1 MTCIL
6 SFNKWEAREGVIS
19 LFVENLPERL
29 HWKGF
34 WFAFARHGDVMSV
47 YIARRRSRG
56 GKRFGFVRMKN
67 SEEADR
73 VIQRLNGATLY
84 GSRLV
89 VKIARDKQGQSWER
103 NTTGKSHS
111 TDYKKIGIGM
121 EDEAVVQK
129 VRTRVSTEVDIGDI
143 NVQRLGAKMY
153 LLTIMDEELSQLLE
167 DVNWSYLKEIFD
179 DVIPWSEKTS
189 YSEIATWLE
198 IRGLPLHCWNSV
210 SLKKVAELWGVFEAL
225 GENDKHSLD
234 CEKASVLISTKQV
247 KRIDEVIEVEIGDTV
262 FQVGVKEIGFND
274 GTSYPLCNQWK
285 KEEKSCEKLDESVS
299 ESISDLKSV
308 SEHKSHEAVKVDRS
322 CSAELLGGVPK
333 DEKLTAFHEN
343 GVEES
348 IKKDSTLD
356 LVEKVTAGNY
366 VGIQRVFSVENA
378 GQVNTKA
385 VGPDNGPIVSSWANM
400 LDETLNSG
408 KGFIR
413 SDYGKALSYGE
424 NEKDFFAELETRKG
438 KKRGK
443 ASKKFGS
450 LLELQNK
457 SITASDRMKRD
468 KALNSRKWSKLS
480 LEETELS
487 GKSLSDSDIKSR
499 VSMLVKEAKQ
509 VLNLGLCLL
518 NFTAAQSLRS
528 ITSIDCWT
536 AFAPLLVNVICCP
549 QQHATLVILVGQSS
563 NETGVLALNR
573 TFAEPCLSDIEQV
586 LTGQGAGED
595 LWHICSTHPSNLT
608 VSFLFR
614 VKRSIP

>member
-129 VRTRVSTEVDIGDI
+129 VRTRVSTEVDI
-143 NVQRLGAKMY
+143 
-153 LLTIMDEELSQLLE
+153 
-167 DVNWSYLKEIFD
+167 
-179 DVIPWSEKTS
+179 
-189 YSEIATWLE
+189 
-198 IRGLPLHCWNSV
+198 
-210 SLKKVAELWGVFEAL
+210 
-225 GENDKHSLD
+225 
-234 CEKASVLISTKQV
+234 
-247 KRIDEVIEVEIGDTV
+247 
-262 FQVGVKEIGFND
+262 VGVKEIGFND

-285 KEEKSCEKLDESVS
+285 KEEKSCEKLDES
-299 ESISDLKSV
+299 
-308 SEHKSHEAVKVDRS
+308 
-322 CSAELLGGVPK
+322 

-385 VGPDNGPIVSSWANM
+385 VGPDNGPIFAFAFGVGIGKTLKILIWNIRGISSEAKFLVLRQVIRIHKVDFAALQETKKLKVVGKDVREFWGDDVFGFCFSEAVRKAGGLLVVRNINSLQIAILLFYHCLKRCLRGLARRAFEVDWIGFCWM
-400 LDETLNSG
+400 L
-408 KGFIR
+408 F
-413 SDYGKALSYGE
+413 
-424 NEKDFFAELETRKG
+424 LETT
-438 KKRGK
+438 
-443 ASKKFGS
+443 S
-450 LLELQNK
+450 
-457 SITASDRMKRD
+457 
-468 KALNSRKWSKLS
+468 
-480 LEETELS
+480 
-487 GKSLSDSDIKSR
+487 
-499 VSMLVKEAKQ
+499 
-509 VLNLGLCLL
+509 GLCLL

-586 LTGQGAGED
+586 LTGQGAGFLPSRLVFLLDANYDEQTEAID
-595 LWHICSTHPSNLT
+595 LNWSLHRICCGSSPRCIFDGYGDALT
-608 VSFLFR
+608 ILV
-614 VKRSIP
+614 RS

>member
-129 VRTRVSTEVDIGDI
+129 VRTRVSTEVDI
-143 NVQRLGAKMY
+143 
-153 LLTIMDEELSQLLE
+153 
-167 DVNWSYLKEIFD
+167 
-179 DVIPWSEKTS
+179 
-189 YSEIATWLE
+189 
-198 IRGLPLHCWNSV
+198 
-210 SLKKVAELWGVFEAL
+210 
-225 GENDKHSLD
+225 
-234 CEKASVLISTKQV
+234 
-247 KRIDEVIEVEIGDTV
+247 
-262 FQVGVKEIGFND
+262 
-274 GTSYPLCNQWK
+274 
-285 KEEKSCEKLDESVS
+285 
-299 ESISDLKSV
+299 
-308 SEHKSHEAVKVDRS
+308 
-322 CSAELLGGVPK
+322 AELLGGVPK

-385 VGPDNGPIVSSWANM
+385 VGPDNGPIFAFAFGVGIGKTLKILIWNIRGISSEAKFLVLRQVIRIHKVDFAALQETKKLKVVGKDVREFWGDDVFGFCFSEAVRKAGGLLVVRNINSLQIAILLFYHCLKRCLRGLARRAFEVDWIGFCWM
-400 LDETLNSG
+400 L
-408 KGFIR
+408 F
-413 SDYGKALSYGE
+413 
-424 NEKDFFAELETRKG
+424 LETT
-438 KKRGK
+438 
-443 ASKKFGS
+443 S
-450 LLELQNK
+450 
-457 SITASDRMKRD
+457 
-468 KALNSRKWSKLS
+468 
-480 LEETELS
+480 
-487 GKSLSDSDIKSR
+487 
-499 VSMLVKEAKQ
+499 
-509 VLNLGLCLL
+509 GLCLL

-586 LTGQGAGED
+586 LTGQGAGLYTEYVAVH
-595 LWHICSTHPSNLT
+595 LHVASSMAMAMLLQ
-608 VSFLFR
+608 F
-614 VKRSIP
+614 